1 MIQIIEKELVL
12 LKLIADKYNTQ
23 EVCEKAVKMKD
34 WKLCFVPN
42 HLKTQEMYKKAIQ
55 EDPWSPDYLKTPQKC
70 KRVAQEDSYTL
81 KFVLYQYKTPE
92 IQRYVK

>member
-12 LKLIADKYNTQ
+12 LNLIADNYNTK
-23 EVCEKAVKMKD
+23 EVREKAVKMKD
-34 WKLCFVPN
+34 WKLCYVPN
-42 HLKTQEMYKKAIQ
+42 DLKTQEIYKKAIQ
-55 EDPWSPDYLKTPQKC
+55 KDPWSLDYLKTPKKC